1 MEKDFGRLEED
12 ATRCIGVVGIR
23 ANLYTV
29 REAGTTGEDAVQ
41 QQRCKVSPIVLSA
54 FEKQG
59 LINNLQPWLFPD
71 EILFQEV
78 CFKLSIDAALMTQ
91 NLDLCTCWRVLCGQ
105 VPRHVLGQ
113 N

>member
-29 REAGTTGEDAVQ
+29 REAGTTGKDAVQ
-41 QQRCKVSPIVLSA
+41 QQRCKVSPIVRSA
-54 FEKQG
+54 FAKQG

-71 EILFQEV
+71 EILF
-78 CFKLSIDAALMTQ
+78 
-91 NLDLCTCWRVLCGQ
+91 
-105 VPRHVLGQ
+105 
-113 N
+113 